1 MSATTKIKTDVV
13 ILFAG
18 DSGDG
23 IQLTGSQFTATS
35 AMYGNDISTFPNFPA
50 EIRAPQGTTAGVSGF
65 QVHFGS
71 VEIFTA
77 GDTCDVLVVMN
88 AAALK
93 ANLNQLKPGGIIIA
107 NIDGFDAK
115 NLKLAKYPSDVNPL
129 RDGSLAKY
137 DVHEIDVTKITR
149 TALSAS
155 GLGTK
160 EMDRSKNMFV
170 LGYIYWMYNR
180 SLDNTIDFLKL
191 KFKKRPDLI
200 EANINVLKAGYNYGD
215 TIETPMNRFE
225 VKPAPVAKGVYRSIT
240 GNQAA
245 ALGLVAAAQKSGLTL
260 FYGTYPITPASDILH
275 ELSKHKNFDVKTF
288 QAEDE
293 IAAITSAIGASFGG
307 SLGVTASSGPGIAL
321 KGEAIGLALM
331 LELPL
336 VILNVQ
342 RGGPSTGLP
351 TKTEQADLLQAL
363 YGRNGE
369 SPVPVIAAYSPSDC
383 FDTTFEACRLA
394 LEFMT
399 PVFFLSDGYIANGS
413 EPWKFP
419 KAKELP
425 DLTVSFA
432 KNILKEG
439 EKFLP
444 YKRNAKL
451 AREWAIPGTKGLEHR
466 VGGIEKEN
474 ETGDISYDPHNHEFM
489 VKTRQ
494 AKVDNI
500 ADYIP
505 LQTIDNGN
513 AKGKLLIL
521 GWGSTYGSIKTAVKL
536 AIADGYDVSH
546 AHVKYL
552 NPLPKNL
559 GDILKSFD
567 KILIPEINNGQLIKV
582 IRDKYLIDAKGL
594 NKIQGMPF
602 TSAEINEK
610 IIEMLSEN

>member
-1 MSATTKIKTDVV
+1 MSTTTEIKTNVV

-35 AMYGNDISTFPNFPA
+35 ALYGNDISTFPNFPA

-137 DVHEIDVTKITR
+137 EVHEIDVTKITR
-149 TALSAS
+149 TALSDS

-180 SLDNTIDFLKL
+180 SLDNTIEFLKL
-191 KFKKRPDLI
+191 KFKKRPELI
-200 EANINVLKAGYNYGD
+200 DANVNVLKAGYNYGD
-215 TIETPMNRFE
+215 TIETTMNRFE

-245 ALGLVAAAQKSGLTL
+245 ALGLIAAAQKAGLTL

-369 SPVPVIAAYSPSDC
+369 SPVPVIAAYSPNDC

-413 EPWKFP
+413 EPWRFP

-444 YKRNAKL
+444 YKRNEKL

-474 ETGDISYDPHNHEFM
+474 ETGNISYDPQNHEFM
-489 VKTRQ
+489 VKIRQ
-494 AKVDNI
+494 AKVDKI

-536 AIADGYDVSH
+536 AIAEGYDVSH
-546 AHVKYL
+546 AHIKYL

-567 KILIPEINNGQLIKV
+567 SVLIPEINNGQLIKV

-610 IIEMLSEN
+610 IIEMLSK